1 MKKLRIP
8 YLFAAVIIF
17 FIEVYIALYVHD
29 DFIRP
34 YFGDYLVVILM
45 YSFIRAFFNVS
56 VLRVSIFVLL
66 LSYLIETLQYFHI
79 LEKLNLQ
86 NYHWLAVIMGTSF
99 AWVDILAYTLGIIS
113 VLLIEK
119 LLQNKSSKPTNS

>member
-1 MKKLRIP
+1 MKLNLF
-8 YLFAAVIIF
+8 YLIAAVLLF
-17 FIEVYIALYVHD
+17 FTEVYIALYVHD

-45 YSFIRAFFNVS
+45 YSFIRAFFNLS
-56 VLRVSIFVLL
+56 VLRTSIFVLL
-66 LSYLIETLQYFHI
+66 LSYLIEMLQYFHV
-79 LEKLNLQ
+79 LEILNLQ
-86 NYHWLAVIMGTSF
+86 KYHLLAVVLGTSF

-119 LLQNKSSKPTNS
+119 LLQNKGPKPTIS

>member
-1 MKKLRIP
+1 MKLNI
-8 YLFAAVIIF
+8 YYFIAAVLLF
-17 FIEVYIALYVHD
+17 FTEVYIALYVHD

-45 YSFIRAFFNVS
+45 YSFIRAFFNLS
-56 VLRVSIFVLL
+56 VLRTSIFVLL
-66 LSYLIETLQYFHI
+66 LSYLIETLQYFHV

-86 NYHWLAVIMGTSF
+86 KYHLLAVVLGTSF
-99 AWVDILAYTLGIIS
+99 AWDDIFAYTLGIIT

-119 LLQNKSSKPTNS
+119 LIQSKAPKPTIS